1 MPRTFFHDI
10 TLEVLL
16 CGNSFELVA
25 TVEFTATP
33 VVPATYWQPAE
44 GGEVE
49 VLKVIDL
56 FVPEIKERAAAR
68 VRVRVPLNDGEFV
81 DVPAVKAKPRI
92 DIDPIP
98 PAFAELILSNVDEE
112 SLFESVDFD
121 GDDREYEY
129 DPRD

>member
-1 MPRTFFHDI
+1 MPRTFFHDV

-33 VVPATYWQPAE
+33 VVPATYWQPSE

-56 FVPEIKERAAAR
+56 FVPEVKERAVTR
-68 VRVRVPLNDGEFV
+68 MCVPLKDGEFV

-98 PAFAELILSNVDEE
+98 PALAELILVNVDEE